1 MLHFVSISYKTS
13 IFKCSYMCYTYL
25 NYCDTSISIYEDLI
39 AFINDAIFMVEFTI
53 LLYSGII

>member
-1 MLHFVSISYKTS
+1 
-13 IFKCSYMCYTYL
+13 MCYTYL
-25 NYCDTSISIYEDLI
+25 NYYATFISISIYEDLI